1 MIAVLLSTLFL
12 GAACLAAGSIAA
24 SLRRYGPAALALR
37 AELAACPP
45 HRELRVRI
53 RETRM
58 RPSATVLRPA
68 FTTTGQAPSRQPARP
83 RALPVAA

>member
-1 MIAVLLSTLFL
+1 MIAVLLNTLFL
-12 GAACLAAGSIAA
+12 GAACLAAGSIAV

-37 AELAACPP
+37 AELAACPQ
-45 HRELRVRI
+45 HRELRVRL

-68 FTTTGQAPSRQPARP
+68 FTATGQAASHRPARAS
-83 RALPVAA
+83 ALPVAA